1 MDETEEL
8 TAEEDTVEVLVEE
21 ISRKKKRKA
30 DDIIAFQAVVCIL
43 LAAAFFVGNML
54 YPEVTAPLFGKL
66 RSLTADSS
74 DIMPNP
80 IDVGA
85 SLIDKL

>member
-1 MDETEEL
+1 MDETEKL
-8 TAEEDTVEVLVEE
+8 IAEEGTVEVLTEE

-66 RSLTADSS
+66 RSLTTDSS

-85 SLIDKL
+85 SRIDKL